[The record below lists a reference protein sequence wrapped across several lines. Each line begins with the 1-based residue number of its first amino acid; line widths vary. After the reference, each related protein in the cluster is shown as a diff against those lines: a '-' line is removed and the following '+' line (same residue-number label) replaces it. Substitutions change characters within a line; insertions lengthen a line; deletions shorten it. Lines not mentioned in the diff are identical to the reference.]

1 MKYLFSL
8 LLIAIIINCVGPR
21 VAYDYNTQKDFS
33 TYKTYN
39 YYPELKTGLS
49 DLDNK
54 RLFTTTDSLMKS
66 KGFNRINN
74 PELYINFK
82 SKQYQTPTN
91 NRIGIGVGNRPINIG
106 GSIPFGGPDQH
117 IQLTMDF
124 VDVSKDELIWQAEVD
139 DVQNSSYTPENRS
152 AFFYVMM
159 EKVLNKYPPKKKK

>member
-1 MKYLFSL
+1 MNYLLSL
-8 LLIAIIINCVGPR
+8 LTFVFILSCVGPR
-21 VAYDYNTQKDFS
+21 VAYDYDTQKDFS

-39 YYPELKTGLS
+39 YYPELDTGLS

-54 RLFTTTDSLMKS
+54 RLFIATDSILKS
-66 KGFNRINN
+66 KGFTLAEA
-74 PELYINFK
+74 PQLYINFK

-91 NRIGIGVGNRPINIG
+91 NRLGIGIGNGPIGIG

-139 DVQNSSYTPENRS
+139 DVQNSRYTPKNRAS
-152 AFFYVMM
+152 FFYVMM
-159 EKVLNKYPPKKKK
+159 EKVLAKYPPKVKK